1 MVLYTEQEVLDALE
15 EISDDLV
22 YSQILHLYFKEVITD
37 QQREEHFGEDNLHER
52 NEEVMLEFEVDEV
65 PGCQQVLDKASQRL
79 YSHCMNFS
87 MLDFGNCFYTCVCV

>member
-37 QQREEHFGEDNLHER
+37 QQREEHLGEDNLHER
-52 NEEVMLEFEVDEV
+52 NEEVMLEFKVDEV
-65 PGCQQVLDKASQRL
+65 PGCQQVLD
-79 YSHCMNFS
+79 
-87 MLDFGNCFYTCVCV
+87 VCVSKTSEILFTLHELFNVGFW